1 MLEFKNI
8 SLITSVITLVL
19 CVILILAPEVIFLIF
34 DVEESNSAFFIG
46 RRAAMLFLGLS
57 VLLWAGRNAPHS
69 ESRQAICLG
78 LAVSMFGLAV
88 LGIAE
93 YARGYAG
100 LGIFLAVT
108 TEVALAALYFRVWL
122 RHKD

>member
-8 SLITSVITLVL
+8 SLMTSVITLVL

-57 VLLWAGRNAPHS
+57 VLLWVGRNAPHS

-93 YARGYAG
+93 YARDYAS
-100 LGIFLAVT
+100 LGIFLAVA
-108 TEVALAALYFRVWL
+108 TEIALAALYFRVWL

>member
-8 SLITSVITLVL
+8 SLVTSVITLVL

-108 TEVALAALYFRVWL
+108 TEVALAALYFRVLL

>member
-8 SLITSVITLVL
+8 SIITAAITLIL
-19 CVILILAPEVIFLIF
+19 CVILMLAPEVIFLIF
-34 DVEESNSAFFIG
+34 DIEESSSAFFIG

-69 ESRQAICLG
+69 ESRQAVCLG
-78 LAVSMFGLAV
+78 LAVSMSGLAV

-100 LGIFLAVT
+100 LGILLAVI
-108 TEVALAALYFRVWL
+108 TEIALAALYFRVW
-122 RHKD
+122 RCHNH